1 MFRVI
6 VSVITLLGT
15 GLLAPAYADQPPAA
29 QTENLP
35 GAPNRQADSSVPPN
49 GVIHPAPDASR
60 DRTVTPPN
68 VDPRMTVAPPGT
80 PGGNPNV
87 VPK

>member
-6 VSVITLLGT
+6 MSLVCLGA
-15 GLLAPAYADQPPAA
+15 GLIAPAYADQPSST
-29 QTENLP
+29 QTQPQP
-35 GAPNRQADSSVPPN
+35 GVPDKPPVLSVPSD
-49 GVIHPAPDASR
+49 GVIRPIPDASR
-60 DRTVTPPN
+60 DSTVKPPN
-68 VDPRMTVAPPGT
+68 IDPGMTVPPPGT